1 MKRCSF
7 FSFFL
12 FLLWISLES
21 AQERPTQPYL
31 RGVVLV
37 DSASKIHK
45 EGLTNVRGFL
55 AREEVEIPGGIEL
68 LKKQLESHFLGKPI
82 TTELLMSL
90 RSQLLKYYKER
101 DHALVT
107 IKLPL
112 QDFSNGIIQ
121 LIVEDDFLIEQQKPA
136 AFGLEEETDEIPQK
150 EAVTPKQ
157 KACLTSK
164 PLMPH
169 LTTLVLINPEDVGK
183 PFDLNGKTGIYFHD
197 IIGPSWH
204 KRHGNKRFA
213 KVLEPFLFE
222 CLTQELI
229 QTIKKTIVC
238 YYRDHHH
245 PVVTVY
251 VPEQDITDGTLY
263 LVVLDGKLGN
273 ITASGN
279 YYSRSAL
286 YLKQMRLYPG
296 DPIDTDILLT
306 DIAWL
311 NRSPFR
317 KVDVRLKPGDA
328 FGITDIELDIQDRYP
343 FQVYAGTDNTGTEPT
358 GDVRWFAGVTWGNAF
373 FLDHIL
379 TYQYTSS
386 VDLNKFKAHT
396 FHYTV
401 PIPIYRHILRFF
413 GGYATVH
420 PDIADELHSTGHNTQ
435 GSVRYTIPFG
445 TNYQG
450 ALQEITFGADFKNTD
465 NNLVFVGEDDIA
477 LITKTVNLTQFVCG
491 YALGRENAYRKFSA
505 NFDLYFSPAT
515 FLPNQTDAD
524 FSNLSPHAKSKYVYG
539 RLGIAET
546 WQLPKKFA
554 LFLQGR
560 FQLSNQVL
568 LQSEQF
574 GLGGYDTVRGYEERE
589 FNADNA
595 LCTNVEIHTPPVS
608 VVRFFSP
615 CSQLNDRL
623 YFLVFF
629 DYGLGNVNHRGE
641 FINLENFNA
650 KIPRFEYLMSVGPG
664 FRYTINSYLSARLDW
679 GVKLH
684 RTPFSDGARSKFH
697 FGFILNY

>member
-7 FSFFL
+7 FSFFFL
-12 FLLWISLES
+12 LLWISLES
-21 AQERPTQPYL
+21 AQERPKSPYL

-37 DSASKIHK
+37 DASSKIQK
-45 EGLTNVRGFL
+45 EGLTNIRGFQTK
-55 AREEVEIPGGIEL
+55 EIEIPGGIAP
-68 LKKQLESHFLGKPI
+68 LKKQLEPLFLAKPI
-82 TTELLMSL
+82 TSDLLMSL
-90 RSQLLKYYKER
+90 RAQLLKYYKEH
-101 DHALVT
+101 DHPLVT

-112 QDFSNGIIQ
+112 QDFSSGVIQ
-121 LIVEDDFLIEQQKPA
+121 LVVEDDFLQEQQEPA
-136 AFGLEEETDEIPQK
+136 DFEKEEEAQIN
-150 EAVTPKQ
+150 TPREPSLPRQ
-157 KACLTSK
+157 KATLSSK
-164 PLMPH
+164 PLVPH

-183 PFDLNGKTGIYFHD
+183 EWDFSRKTGVYLHD
-197 IIGPSWH
+197 IISPSWS
-204 KRHGNKRFA
+204 KRHGNKRFVKA
-213 KVLEPFLFE
+213 LEPFLYE

-229 QTIKKTIVC
+229 QTIKTTIVC

-263 LVVLDGKLGN
+263 LVIVDGKLGKLTTN
-273 ITASGN
+273 GN
-279 YYSRSAL
+279 CYSRSPL
-286 YLKQMRLYPG
+286 YTKKIRLFPG

-317 KVDVRLKPGDA
+317 KVDVCLKPGET
-328 FGITDIELDIQDRYP
+328 FGTTDIELDIKDRYP
-343 FQVYAGTDNTGTEPT
+343 VQVYAGTDNTGTEPT
-358 GDVRWFAGVTWGNAF
+358 GDVRWFAGITWGNAF

-386 VDLNKFKAHT
+386 VDLNKFQAHT
-396 FHYTV
+396 FHYTA
-401 PIPIYRHILRFF
+401 PIYRHILRFF
-413 GGYATVH
+413 GGYATIH
-420 PDIADELHSTGHNTQ
+420 PHIAHELHSTGHNTQ

-445 TNYQG
+445 TNYHG
-450 ALQEITFGADFKNTD
+450 ALQEVTFGADFKNTD
-465 NNLVFVGEDDIA
+465 NNLVFVEEEEIA

-505 NFDLYFSPAT
+505 NFDLYFSPFT
-515 FLPNQTDAD
+515 FLPNQTDGD

-539 RLGIAET
+539 RLSLAET
-546 WQLPKKFA
+546 WQLPNKFA

-608 VVRFFSP
+608 IVRFFNP
-615 CSQLNDRL
+615 CSKLEDRF
-623 YFLVFF
+623 YILVFF
-629 DYGLGNVNHRGE
+629 DYGLGNVTHRGE
-641 FINLENFNA
+641 FISLENLNP
-650 KIPRFEYLMSVGPG
+650 KIPKFEYLMSTGPG

-679 GVKLH
+679 GIKLH
-684 RTPFSDGARSKFH
+684 RTPFSEGARSKFH